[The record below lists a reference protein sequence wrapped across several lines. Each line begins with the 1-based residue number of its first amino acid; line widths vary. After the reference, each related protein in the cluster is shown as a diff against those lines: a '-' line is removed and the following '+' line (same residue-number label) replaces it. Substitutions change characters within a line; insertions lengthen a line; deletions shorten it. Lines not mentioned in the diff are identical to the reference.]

1 MLQWREKKNSLS
13 GLQGKESEMTQGT
26 DRYKTSLTVKN
37 LEMQESQKWW
47 WNGGLIYFPGY
58 FGFIDAGWRHQAKS
72 ETEGFIT

>member
-26 DRYKTSLTVKN
+26 DRYKTSLTEKN

-47 WNGGLIYFPGY
+47 WSGGLIYFPGY
-58 FGFIDAGWRHQAKS
+58 FGFIDADWRHQAKS